1 MDLASYLV
9 MGFGLLLLYGLIAAN
24 LRGIRLSSRKA
35 PRNPLQGRDFTP
47 TQTLYSADGVTGL
60 AFDRHRKKLRLS
72 YTLGGIP
79 AVRTLDYQ
87 DLLACEI
94 VENGRTIA
102 KTRRSQ
108 AIAKP
113 TLGRLP
119 QLGAVSAHL
128 ADLGE
133 DRVQRLDLRLILNDP
148 ARPQHTL
155 TLLDYVTRR
164 GGASHAQADHDA
176 RHWYSL
182 LKVLIHQ
189 ADQREAPLPSMMP
202 ATDGGD

>member
-1 MDLASYLV
+1 MDVISYVVSGLGILA
-9 MGFGLLLLYGLIAAN
+9 LYALFSAN
-24 LRGIRLSSRKA
+24 LRGIRKVDA
-35 PRNPLQGRDFTP
+35 PRDPRQGRDFTP
-47 TQTLYSADGVTGL
+47 THSLYATDGVTGL
-60 AFDRHRKKLRLS
+60 AFDRHRKKLRLF
-72 YTLGGIP
+72 YALGGVP
-79 AVRTLDYQ
+79 AVRTLDYR

-108 AIAKP
+108 AITKP

-119 QLGAVSAHL
+119 QLGAVSANY
-128 ADLGE
+128 ADLPQ
-133 DRVQRLDLRLILNDP
+133 DRIQRLDLRLVLNDP

-155 TLLDYVTRR
+155 TLLDYGTRR

-189 ADQREAPLPSMMP
+189 ADKRETSVPPLMP
-202 ATDGGD
+202 AAEGD